1 MEQARQDKPEGP
13 DEPERSSTAGS
24 SPREALLAR
33 LRREGALR
41 DATAAGDTDAAQD
54 PAALPHLDEALTHP
68 SFANEQR
75 PGQRIDNQRLEFLG
89 DAVLGLC
96 ASELLMC
103 RFPEAKEGDL
113 SLMRSLLVN
122 TEALAA
128 WARAVEIGRALRL
141 GRGADAAGE
150 RSRETVLADAVEAI
164 VGAVYLDRGFDAARG
179 LSAVIVAEPL
189 ARLESPR
196 AASRDPKSELQEQVQ
211 AEGGPSPRYRVTSA
225 EGPDHL
231 REFVVVVEVSG
242 VVLGEGRGRSKKLAE
257 QSAARGAIDARRA
270 QSCGPDAAMVTD
282 LVIAATS
289 GEPR

>member
-1 MEQARQDKPEGP
+1 MEQAQQDSPEGAG
-13 DEPERSSTAGS
+13 EPGRSATPST

-33 LRREGALR
+33 LRREGVLI
-41 DATAAGDTDAAQD
+41 DAPSAEEGPHAA
-54 PAALPHLDEALTHP
+54 PEHAALTHLDEALTHP

-75 PGQRIDNQRLEFLG
+75 PGQRLDNQRLEFLG

-96 ASELLMC
+96 ASELLMR
-103 RFPEAKEGDL
+103 RFPSAKEGDL

-128 WARAVEIGRALRL
+128 WARVVELGHALRL
-141 GRGADAAGE
+141 GRGADTAGE
-150 RSRETVLADAVEAI
+150 RARDTVLADAVEAL
-164 VGAVYLDRGFDAARG
+164 VGAIYLDRGFDAARG

-189 ARLESPR
+189 ARLKSPR

-211 AEGGPSPRYRVTSA
+211 AEGGPSPRYRVTST

-242 VVLGEGRGRSKKLAE
+242 AVLGEGRGRSKKLAE
-257 QSAARGAIDARRA
+257 QTAARAAIDARRERVD
-270 QSCGPDAAMVTD
+270 SPDTLMAPDPVPAEMP
-282 LVIAATS
+282 
-289 GEPR
+289 GET